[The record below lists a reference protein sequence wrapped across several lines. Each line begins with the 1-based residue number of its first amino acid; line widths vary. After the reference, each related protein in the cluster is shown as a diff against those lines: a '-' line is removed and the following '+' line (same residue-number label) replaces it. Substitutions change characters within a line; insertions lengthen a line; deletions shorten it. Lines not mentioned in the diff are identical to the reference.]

1 MSHVET
7 PRERG
12 EARRWII
19 GVLVIVLVL
28 VVFLLRN
35 QA

>member
-1 MSHVET
+1 MSDLESG
-7 PRERG
+7 RNRS
-12 EARRWII
+12 EARQWII
-19 GVLVIVLVL
+19 GVLVVVVL

>member
-1 MSHVET
+1 MSDLESG
-7 PRERG
+7 RNRS
-12 EARRWII
+12 EARQWII
-19 GVLVIVLVL
+19 GVLVVVVVL